1 MGGFTQAMS
10 GDMSEVVGFLKAG
23 EVRVLAVLTD
33 ERVPGFEDIPTA
45 IEQGYDVTAVNWR
58 GMYVPKG
65 ISDEQFNVWAEKL
78 QAVADSAEWQEAMAA
93 NGLAPFTKVG
103 VRFPELRGHP
113 RRGNQRALQ
122 GTGSDPVMA
131 SDRIFGL
138 VTLFVALAYIAG
150 ATQIQTSFLADPV
163 GPKAFPILIGAV
175 AALCSLYM
183 IVRPDPD
190 PDWPSARTWGALL
203 VAVIVLVAYAYA
215 LKPMGFIVPTAIA
228 AGDSQLPD
236 IPESQGRRG
245 GGLRAVAGSLHPVQI
260 RIGIEPLRLP
270 ERNGSDMELMSN
282 LALGFSIALSPY
294 TLLLAVVGCFL
305 GTIIGALPG
314 LGPSNGVAIL
324 IPLTFTLGLDATSAL
339 VLMTSVYYGAMY
351 GGRIS
356 SILLNIPG
364 DEPALMT
371 TLDGYPMAKQGRA
384 GDALVLSGVASFVG
398 AFLATIGLMLLAP
411 MLARVAYLFGPAEYF
426 ALYLLAFCTL
436 GGMASNNQAKAALAS
451 CLGLGIAMIGVD
463 SSSGMPRLT
472 GGNLHLFDGIDFLVA
487 IVGLFAIAEVFF
499 FIESHGKGSSIG
511 VVLDKVRIPWKDIRD
526 TKWTMLRA
534 SGVGFIAGILPGAGA
549 SLGSFLAYM
558 SEKSIA
564 GKNGGF
570 GTGAPKGVAAPEAGN
585 NAAAGGA
592 LVPMLTLGVPGS
604 GTTAVLLALLMTLN
618 ITPGP
623 TLFTDRPEVVWGLI
637 ASLLIA
643 NIVLLLMNVPMVKV
657 FVKILMVPAWVL
669 LPGVTMISF
678 VGIYSLS
685 GSYFDLLL
693 MVAFGA
699 LGYILRKLD
708 VPTVPVI
715 LGILLGGNMED
726 ALRRAMVLSD
736 GDFTFL
742 FSTPISI
749 GLWIAAILGFVAP
762 MFLRNVLKKPQAITD

>member
-1 MGGFTQAMS
+1 M
-10 GDMSEVVGFLKAG
+10 E
-23 EVRVLAVLTD
+23 
-33 ERVPGFEDIPTA
+33 
-45 IEQGYDVTAVNWR
+45 
-58 GMYVPKG
+58 
-65 ISDEQFNVWAEKL
+65 
-78 QAVADSAEWQEAMAA
+78 
-93 NGLAPFTKVG
+93 
-103 VRFPELRGHP
+103 
-113 RRGNQRALQ
+113 
-122 GTGSDPVMA
+122 
-131 SDRIFGL
+131 IF
-138 VTLFVALAYIAG
+138 A
-150 ATQIQTSFLADPV
+150 
-163 GPKAFPILIGAV
+163 
-175 AALCSLYM
+175 
-183 IVRPDPD
+183 
-190 PDWPSARTWGALL
+190 
-203 VAVIVLVAYAYA
+203 
-215 LKPMGFIVPTAIA
+215 
-228 AGDSQLPD
+228 
-236 IPESQGRRG
+236 
-245 GGLRAVAGSLHPVQI
+245 
-260 RIGIEPLRLP
+260 
-270 ERNGSDMELMSN
+270 N
-282 LALGFSIALSPY
+282 LATGFGIALSPY
-294 TLLLAVVGCFL
+294 TLMLAVVGCFL

-324 IPLTFTLGLDATSAL
+324 IPITFTIGLDATSAL

-371 TLDGYPMAKQGRA
+371 TLDGYPMAKAGRA

-411 MLARVAYLFGPAEYF
+411 MLARVAFLFGPAEYF

-436 GGMASNNQAKAALAS
+436 GGMASNNQAKSAIAA

-463 SSSGMPRLT
+463 NSSGLPRLT
-472 GGNLHLFDGIDFLVA
+472 GGNMHLMDGIDFLVA

-499 FIESHGKGSSIG
+499 FIESHGKGSAIG
-511 VVLDKVRIPWKDIRD
+511 VVLDKVSIPWKNI
-526 TKWTMLRA
+526 KECGWTMIRA
-534 SGVGFIAGILPGAGA
+534 SGVGFVAGILPGAGA

-564 GKNGGF
+564 GENGGF
-570 GTGAPKGVAAPEAGN
+570 GTGVPKGVAAPEAGN

-623 TLFTDRPEVVWGLI
+623 TLFTERPDVVWGLI

-643 NIVLLLMNVPMVKV
+643 NFVLLAMNVPMVKV
-657 FVKILMVPAWVL
+657 FVRVLQVPSWVL

-699 LGYILRKLD
+699 LGYVLRKLD
-708 VPTVPVI
+708 IPTVPVI
-715 LGILLGGNMED
+715 LGILLGGNMEN

-736 GDFTFL
+736 GDPMFL
-742 FSTPISI
+742 FSTPIAI
-749 GLWIAAILGFVAP
+749 GLWAAAIAGFVAP
-762 MFLRNVLKKPQAITD
+762 MFLRSVLKKPQAITD

>member
-1 MGGFTQAMS
+1 M
-10 GDMSEVVGFLKAG
+10 DI
-23 EVRVLAVLTD
+23 LA
-33 ERVPGFEDIPTA
+33 
-45 IEQGYDVTAVNWR
+45 
-58 GMYVPKG
+58 
-65 ISDEQFNVWAEKL
+65 
-78 QAVADSAEWQEAMAA
+78 
-93 NGLAPFTKVG
+93 
-103 VRFPELRGHP
+103 
-113 RRGNQRALQ
+113 
-122 GTGSDPVMA
+122 
-131 SDRIFGL
+131 
-138 VTLFVALAYIAG
+138 
-150 ATQIQTSFLADPV
+150 
-163 GPKAFPILIGAV
+163 
-175 AALCSLYM
+175 
-183 IVRPDPD
+183 
-190 PDWPSARTWGALL
+190 
-203 VAVIVLVAYAYA
+203 
-215 LKPMGFIVPTAIA
+215 
-228 AGDSQLPD
+228 
-236 IPESQGRRG
+236 
-245 GGLRAVAGSLHPVQI
+245 
-260 RIGIEPLRLP
+260 
-270 ERNGSDMELMSN
+270 N

-294 TLLLAVVGCFL
+294 TLMLAIIGCFM

-339 VLMTSVYYGAMY
+339 VLMTAVYYGAMY

-371 TLDGYPMAKQGRA
+371 TLDGYPMATQGRA

-398 AFLATIGLMLLAP
+398 AFLATVGLMLLAP

-436 GGMASNNQAKAALAS
+436 GGMASNNQAKSAIAS
-451 CLGLGIAMIGVD
+451 CIGLGIAMVGVD
-463 SSSGMPRLT
+463 NSSGMPRLT
-472 GGNLHLFDGIDFLVA
+472 GGNLHLMDGIDFLVA

-511 VVLDKVRIPWKDIRD
+511 VKLGKVTIPWKDIAS

-534 SGVGFIAGILPGAGA
+534 SLVGFVAGILPGAGA

-564 GKNGGF
+564 GDKGGF
-570 GTGAPKGVAAPEAGN
+570 GTGVPKGIAAPEAGN

-643 NIVLLLMNVPMVKV
+643 NVVLLLMNVPMVKI
-657 FVKILMVPAWVL
+657 FVKVLMVPAWVL

-693 MVAFGA
+693 MVAFGV
-699 LGYILRKLD
+699 LGYVLRKLD
-708 VPTVPVI
+708 IPTVPVI

-736 GDFTFL
+736 GDAL
-742 FSTPISI
+742 YLWSTPISI
-749 GLWIAAILGFVAP
+749 GLWIAAIAGFVAP
-762 MFLRNVLKKPQAITD
+762 MFLRGMLKKPQAVTD

>member
-1 MGGFTQAMS
+1 M
-10 GDMSEVVGFLKAG
+10 
-23 EVRVLAVLTD
+23 
-33 ERVPGFEDIPTA
+33 DI
-45 IEQGYDVTAVNWR
+45 
-58 GMYVPKG
+58 
-65 ISDEQFNVWAEKL
+65 
-78 QAVADSAEWQEAMAA
+78 
-93 NGLAPFTKVG
+93 
-103 VRFPELRGHP
+103 
-113 RRGNQRALQ
+113 
-122 GTGSDPVMA
+122 
-131 SDRIFGL
+131 
-138 VTLFVALAYIAG
+138 
-150 ATQIQTSFLADPV
+150 
-163 GPKAFPILIGAV
+163 
-175 AALCSLYM
+175 
-183 IVRPDPD
+183 
-190 PDWPSARTWGALL
+190 
-203 VAVIVLVAYAYA
+203 
-215 LKPMGFIVPTAIA
+215 
-228 AGDSQLPD
+228 
-236 IPESQGRRG
+236 
-245 GGLRAVAGSLHPVQI
+245 
-260 RIGIEPLRLP
+260 
-270 ERNGSDMELMSN
+270 MSN

-294 TLLLAVVGCFL
+294 TLMLAIIGCFL

-324 IPLTFTLGLDATSAL
+324 IPITFTLGLDATSAL

-398 AFLATIGLMLLAP
+398 AFLATIGLLLLAP

-436 GGMASNNQAKAALAS
+436 GGVASNNQAKAAIAS
-451 CLGLGIAMIGVD
+451 CIGLGIAMIGVD
-463 SSSGMPRLT
+463 DNSGLPRLT
-472 GGNLHLFDGIDFLVA
+472 GGNMHLADGIDFLVA

-499 FIESHGKGSSIG
+499 FIEGHGKNSSIG
-511 VVLDKVRIPWKDIRD
+511 VKLEKVKVPWSDIWH
-526 TKWTMLRA
+526 TKWTMLRC
-534 SGVGFIAGILPGAGA
+534 SVLGFIAGILPGAGA

-558 SEKSIA
+558 SEKSIS
-564 GKNGGF
+564 GKDGGF
-570 GTGAPKGVAAPEAGN
+570 GTGVAKGVAAPEAGN

-643 NIVLLLMNVPMVKV
+643 NVVLLLMNVPLVSF
-657 FVKILMVPAWVL
+657 FVRILMVPAWIL

-699 LGYILRKLD
+699 LGYVLRKLD

-715 LGILLGGNMED
+715 LGILLGGHMED

-736 GDFTFL
+736 GDVL
-742 FSTPISI
+742 YLWSSPIAI
-749 GLWIAAILGFVAP
+749 GFWIAAVLGFVAP
-762 MFLRNVLKKPQAITD
+762 MFLRSVLTKPQRVSD